1 MNNRFEC
8 FSNYISSIYKNIQR
22 LKELKIK
29 EYGLKSIHVMCL
41 FYLRHYEN
49 VTNSMLVKLTNEDKG
64 AISRALAYL
73 DENGYISCD
82 KKYKSAILL
91 LEKGKEVAEYIDS
104 ESDNAVSFA
113 GNAYNEEERKMFYDM
128 LKTISENLNIYIEKL
143 EK

>member
-1 MNNRFEC
+1 MDNRFEC
-8 FSNYISSIYKNIQR
+8 FSSYISSIYKNIQR

-73 DENGYISCD
+73 AENEYISCD
-82 KKYKSAILL
+82 KKYKSTILL
-91 LEKGKEVAEYIDS
+91 LERGKEVAKYIDF

-113 GNAYNEEERKMFYDM
+113 GSAYNEEERKLFYDM

>member
-1 MNNRFEC
+1 MDNRFEC

-29 EYGLKSIHVMCL
+29 EFGLKSIHVMCL

-73 DENGYISCD
+73 
-82 KKYKSAILL
+82 L
-91 LEKGKEVAEYIDS
+91 
-104 ESDNAVSFA
+104 
-113 GNAYNEEERKMFYDM
+113 KM
-128 LKTISENLNIYIEKL
+128 IYFL
-143 EK
+143 

>member
-1 MNNRFEC
+1 MDNRFEC
-8 FSNYISSIYKNIQR
+8 FSSYISSIYKNIQR

-73 DENGYISCD
+73 DENGYISCV

-113 GNAYNEEERKMFYDM
+113 GNAYNEEERKLFYDM

>member
-1 MNNRFEC
+1 MDNRFEC
-8 FSNYISSIYKNIQR
+8 FSSYISSIYKNIQR

-73 DENGYISCD
+73 DENGYISYD

-113 GNAYNEEERKMFYDM
+113 GNAYNEEERKLFYDM

>member
-1 MNNRFEC
+1 MDNRFEC
-8 FSNYISSIYKNIQR
+8 FSSYISSIYKNIQR
-22 LKELKIK
+22 LKEFKIK

-73 DENGYISCD
+73 AENGYISCD

-91 LEKGKEVAEYIDS
+91 LEKGKEVAKYIDS
-104 ESDNAVSFA
+104 ESDNAV
-113 GNAYNEEERKMFYDM
+113 NEEERKLFYDM

>member
-1 MNNRFEC
+1 MDNRFEC
-8 FSNYISSIYKNIQR
+8 FSSYISSIYKNIQR

-29 EYGLKSIHVMCL
+29 KYGLKSIHVMCL

-64 AISRALAYL
+64 AISRALTYL
-73 DENGYISCD
+73 DENGYISYD

-113 GNAYNEEERKMFYDM
+113 GNAYNEEERKLFYDM